1 MAKDDYAGTNGRNY
15 KIRKRLFFFILHSI
29 LHRLLNF
36 APVNFNF
43 FVMNVKTHEESEQRY
58 VDILSNGG
66 FKAFFGDESNKEAVM
81 MLLNTLLPKHWQI
94 KEIEYQPTEHQG
106 PVIGLCK

>member
-36 APVNFNF
+36 APVNFKIATSPFGLLAMTKSLEPQQKND
-43 FVMNVKTHEESEQRY
+43 VQQQTSHV
-58 VDILSNGG
+58 ILRR
-66 FKAFFGDESNKEAVM
+66 DEV
-81 MLLNTLLPKHWQI
+81 
-94 KEIEYQPTEHQG
+94 PT
-106 PVIGLCK
+106 